1 LSPASEAAS
10 RLQRV
15 PGLVAEADAIL
26 VTAPADIRWAT
37 GFTGSNGLLVLLG
50 DEAHFITDG
59 RYREQAASE
68 VLGARVH
75 IARGDL
81 LTYAAEKILSG
92 PLTIAVQSDHLTVAK
107 NSSLKRMV
115 PGARWLEIENL
126 IRPHRGTKTEE
137 EIDLIRR
144 AQSITEAAFQDTL
157 KVIRPGVTELEVA
170 AELIHAHL
178 SRGATGM
185 SFDPIVASGPGA
197 ALPHARPTTRKIEP
211 GELILIDVGCFFGGY
226 ASDMTRMVCIGQPG
240 QKERAVAGHVQRA
253 LELAAGSAKAGMTS
267 RELDAIA
274 RGYLT
279 GVGFGAAFSHGLGHG
294 VGLEVHEW
302 PPVSFRSG
310 DVLPDGAVI
319 TMEPGVY
326 LPGEFGVRIED
337 MFVIRT
343 GGVDRITNLSR
354 DLIIL

>member
-1 LSPASEAAS
+1 MAD
-10 RLQRV
+10 RLGRI

-26 VTAPADIRWAT
+26 VSAQADVRWAT
-37 GFTGSNGLLVLLG
+37 GFTGSNGLLVVLG
-50 DEAHFITDG
+50 DEAHFVTDG

-68 VLGARVH
+68 VSGARIH
-75 IARGDL
+75 IVRGDL
-81 LTYAAEKILSG
+81 LTHAAEKLLSG
-92 PLTIAVQSDHLTVAK
+92 SPTIAVQSDHLTVAR
-107 NSSLKRMV
+107 NSSLTRML
-115 PGARWLEIENL
+115 PGARWLEVENL
-126 IRPHRGTKTEE
+126 NRAHRERKTEE

-144 AQSITEAAFQDTL
+144 AQAITEEALQQTL
-157 KVIRPGVTELEVA
+157 KVIRPGITELEVV

-185 SFDPIVASGPGA
+185 SFDPIVASGPCA
-197 ALPHARPTTRKIEP
+197 ALPHARPTTRKIEA

-226 ASDMTRMVCIGQPG
+226 ASDMTRMVCIGQPA
-240 QKERAVAGHVQRA
+240 QKEKEVVAHVQRA
-253 LELAAGSAKAGMTS
+253 LELAMESAKAGMTS

-274 RGYLT
+274 RDYLT
-279 GVGFGAAFSHGLGHG
+279 GVGLGEAFNHSLGHG
-294 VGLEVHEW
+294 VGLEIHEW

-310 DVLPDGAVI
+310 DVLPEGAVI

-337 MFVIRT
+337 MFVIRI
-343 GGVDRITNLSR
+343 GGVDRITKLSL